1 MKTSI
6 AVLICS
12 LYLSSCNDKN
22 KSDDDTQPP
31 VITITTPTNNQS
43 FTNGQSIRMTG
54 NITDDNYIAESHI
67 HVTNKVTGELLM
79 DVHLYPGA
87 SSASFDQAITASAGK
102 TYKITVTALDKQVN
116 EGRTSVE
123 VTCN

>member
-1 MKTSI
+1 MKTIITSI
-6 AVLICS
+6 CC
-12 LYLSSCNDKN
+12 LYLSACGDKN
-22 KSDDDTQPP
+22 KSEQDTRPP
-31 VITITTPTNNQS
+31 LITITTPTNNQS

-54 NITDDNYIAESHI
+54 TITDDQYVAESHI
-67 HVTNKVTGELLM
+67 HVTNKTTGELLM

-87 SSASFDQAITASAGK
+87 SSASFDQSITASAGK